1 MVSRSYKCIISK
13 VTADVGLN
21 YFSTNAISGD
31 EVFILTL
38 KSMTARHFVQGRVR
52 CLFNKVRTSRWPKG
66 SWDIAADEVQGDMID
81 DGKQLSLVALQ
92 EQQGKYD

>member
-21 YFSTNAISGD
+21 YFSANAVSGN

-38 KSMTARHFVQGRVR
+38 KSMTARHFVQGKSPV
-52 CLFNKVRTSRWPKG
+52 F
-66 SWDIAADEVQGDMID
+66 I
-81 DGKQLSLVALQ
+81 
-92 EQQGKYD
+92 